1 MTDNLQEAEQEAK
14 RWMIIG
20 AHQAGA
26 TERKIARISG
36 LSTTA
41 VRHILLNYQQNGT
54 PSIPKQVPKRV
65 REKPIVEYDEDGNII
80 DSESEEEQE
89 QIQQTR
95 KKAKNNNSNNND
107 EQSSSSSDET
117 QTQTKKSSK
126 MDQTI
131 RGYEI
136 WTHEDDMILLDY
148 VLHHLYTG
156 GWHELESKYNGR
168 HSARL
173 CHERWKYLKSLLIHG
188 ITDKPNTPW

>member
-1 MTDNLQEAEQEAK
+1 MTRTKETEDQAK

-20 AHQAGA
+20 AYQAGA

-41 VRHILLNYQQNGT
+41 VRHIILNFQQNGT
-54 PSIPKQVPKRV
+54 PSIPRQVPKRV
-65 REKPIVEYDEDGNII
+65 REKLIVEYDEEGNII
-80 DSESEEEQE
+80 DSDSEKE
-89 QIQQTR
+89 QIEEPKPKSTKLR
-95 KKAKNNNSNNND
+95 K
-107 EQSSSSSDET
+107 EFQ
-117 QTQTKKSSK
+117 KKPSK

-156 GWHELESKYNGR
+156 GWDELESKYNGR

-173 CHERWKYLKSLLIHG
+173 CHERWIHLKSLLVHG
-188 ITDKPNTPW
+188 ITDQPNTPW